1 MPPRAGQDPASGPAV
16 EPSPPWRCLIHMAR
30 IGTALFSLVLLLVA
44 APGLA
49 EDEVGWSNINEK
61 GFELVVRKAD
71 RRMEVVS
78 PPGPDGHIV
87 RSYRIGLGFAPEGDK
102 ERQGDGKTPEG
113 SFTITRLI
121 IIIHIIIFI
130 IITIIIIIIVNH
142 HHPPHPQVSVL
153 QGVSHQ
159 LPRPRGRCPGARSR
173 HHRRCHQE
181 EDRRR
186 PHQGLHPAAV
196 LRSRWTDRD
205 PRHGRIVGLDPR
217 LRRRRQRGDRRT
229 VAPHQSGNEGPDS
242 PLATGRSRRRGRR
255 GAARTGSVR

>member
-1 MPPRAGQDPASGPAV
+1 
-16 EPSPPWRCLIHMAR
+16 MAR

-121 IIIHIIIFI
+121 PKSQYYKAFLI
-130 IITIIIIIIVNH
+130 NY
-142 HHPPHPQVSVL
+142 P
-153 QGVSHQ
+153 
-159 LPRPRGRCPGARSR
+159 
-173 HHRRCHQE
+173 
-181 EDRRR
+181 D
-186 PHQGLHPAAV
+186 PA
-196 LRSRWTDRD
+196 D
-205 PRHGRIVGLDPR
+205 
-217 LRRRRQRGDRRT
+217 
-229 VAPHQSGNEGPDS
+229 
-242 PLATGRSRRRGRR
+242 
-255 GAARTGSVR
+255 AARGLEAGIIDAATKKKIDDAHTKGSTPPQYSDLGGLIEIHGMGGSSDWTLGCVAADNAVIDELWPHTKVGTKVRILP